1 VSYLKFDFSTFPVIL
16 CGSDDLSK
24 LFRSLFFFYGMI
36 INNIVCHIS
45 DYFVFTLES
54 IDELNVLSS
63 CDSLRLHFE
72 IL

>member
-1 VSYLKFDFSTFPVIL
+1 
-16 CGSDDLSK
+16 
-24 LFRSLFFFYGMI
+24 MI